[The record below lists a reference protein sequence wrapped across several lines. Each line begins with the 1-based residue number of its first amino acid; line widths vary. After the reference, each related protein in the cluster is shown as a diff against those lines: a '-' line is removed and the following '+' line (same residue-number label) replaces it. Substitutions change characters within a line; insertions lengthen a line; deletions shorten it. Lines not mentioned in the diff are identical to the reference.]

1 MPIRRLNAVRRHPRA
16 FTIVEILV
24 VVGIIAIMMS
34 LIVSGLRGAL
44 GAARKTKELN
54 GLRGVHAAW
63 TAYANTYEEN
73 LLPGYLDEQSQANW
87 SVEYQNLSGQAMP
100 RALTQ
105 TYPWR
110 LARYMDS
117 PYNALL
123 SYLELEASTASA
135 NDEPSI
141 QWDGAPTPPA
151 WMAGAFGQP
160 GSLLSLQP
168 AFSYNAVYVGG
179 WYTSQAA
186 GATNLRFDNASW
198 TSASANNAPR
208 TGGLVATRLASIS
221 RTSEVVVFAGGTL
234 RPVGGYKYPAAG
246 EDRIPGNSWIVP
258 PMLGTQGVW
267 GPSIGGGTLEGMN
280 GGGSTGG
287 MGDFWLPG
295 LGISDTGLLGVNTL
309 EGVPVRRHNGL
320 VATVK
325 ADGST
330 ESTNIGALM
339 DMRVWIDAADRADFT
354 HGD

>member
-1 MPIRRLNAVRRHPRA
+1 MPIRRPNAVRSHSRA

-44 GAARKTKELN
+44 GAARKTRELN

-63 TAYANTYEEN
+63 TAYANTYDES
-73 LLPGYLDEQSQANW
+73 LLPGYMDEQSQANW
-87 SVEYQNLSGQAMP
+87 GVEYQNLSGQALP

-123 SYLELEASTASA
+123 SYLEIEAATASA

-151 WMAGAFGQP
+151 WMAAAFGQP
-160 GSLLSLQP
+160 GSLLALQP

-179 WYTSQAA
+179 WYTSPAA
-186 GATNLRFDNASW
+186 GATRLRFDNATW
-198 TSASANNAPR
+198 TSASAGNAPR
-208 TGGLVATRLASIS
+208 TGGLVATRLAGIT
-221 RTSEVVVFAGGTL
+221 RTSEVIVFAGGTL

-267 GPSIGGGTLEGMN
+267 GPSLGGGTLEGMN
-280 GGGSTGG
+280 GGGSAGG

-320 VATVK
+320 VAIVK

-339 DMRVWIDAADRADFT
+339 DMRAWIDSADRADFT